1 METPKCKFP
10 TWTGICKKEAK
21 EYRSV
26 WTIKGTIEIE
36 LNCFEN
42 E

>member
-1 METPKCKFP
+1 MKTAIQELQD
-10 TWTGICKKEAK
+10 AK